1 MNARLL
7 AITTILLLVISGCG
21 QSYNPERDK
30 DCEGCDLSGAN
41 MRGADLTG
49 ANLPEANLRE
59 ANLRDA
65 NLRDANLRDA
75 NLEGANLEGVIGAD
89 FTDASSGPR
98 KYQ

>member
-7 AITTILLLVISGCG
+7 AIATILLLVISGCG

-41 MRGADLTG
+41 MRGADLIGANLTG
-49 ANLPEANLRE
+49 ANLEGAILPEA
-59 ANLRDA
+59 D
-65 NLRDANLRDA
+65 LRDA
-75 NLEGANLEGVIGAD
+75 NLEGANLDGVIGAD
-89 FTDASSGPR
+89 FTDASSVPR